1 MQVSWVLTEQE
12 RDRRYNKLKKVGFR
26 NDFGRASNKT
36 SSPTATPTSSIAM
49 SMSQVKCI
57 VALPTIPNVHF
68 TVEERLHLEGIRTQ
82 LSNISK
88 ARFEKFFSYDLACLN
103 HVAKVSY
110 FGGTMDYDHWKR
122 LIDAS
127 DKFAQEMFLNL
138 PFMSEFHPNDQVHTF
153 CSKKFKGV
161 LKVSFY

>member
-82 LSNISK
+82 LSNISLAGIGLVWIGLIK
-88 ARFEKFFSYDLACLN
+88 LFLSSRTVLSFVYHVQDLKLLSQHFFVFTDFPYSCQHA
-103 HVAKVSY
+103 
-110 FGGTMDYDHWKR
+110 F
-122 LIDAS
+122 
-127 DKFAQEMFLNL
+127 
-138 PFMSEFHPNDQVHTF
+138 SELLHGLHLH
-153 CSKKFKGV
+153 GWGR
-161 LKVSFY
+161 